1 MSKLG
6 KRLKQVREQ
15 INSDKIYA
23 VDDAFKFLSEHS
35 KVKFDESVDV
45 AIKLGVNPT
54 KSDQVVRG
62 ATILPQGTG
71 KSVRVAVFTQGP
83 KAEAAKEAGADFV
96 GMDDLAD
103 EIKNG
108 MMDFDVVIASPDA
121 MRVVGKLGT
130 VLGPRGLMP
139 NPKVGTVTPD
149 VVTAIKNNKSG
160 QAMYRVDKAGI
171 IHTMIGKVSFSSD
184 ALKENLMALLVDLN
198 KKKPASAKGKY
209 LQKISVSS
217 TMGPGLEIDQ
227 SSLDLK

>member
-1 MSKLG
+1 MAKTG
-6 KRLKQVREQ
+6 KRLKNIAEKLEVGKTYEL
-15 INSDKIYA
+15 A
-23 VDDAFKFLSEHS
+23 EAFKFLSDNS

-45 AIKLGVNPT
+45 SIQLGVDAT

-83 KAEAAKEAGADFV
+83 KADAAKEAGADFV

-103 EIKNG
+103 EIKGG

-160 QAMYRVDKAGI
+160 QAMYRIDKAGI
-171 IHTMIGKVSFSSD
+171 IHTMIGKVSFSAD
-184 ALKENLMALLVDLN
+184 ALTENLMALLVDLN
-198 KKKPASAKGKY
+198 KKKPSAAKGKY
-209 LQKISVSS
+209 LKKISVSS
-217 TMGPGLEIDQ
+217 TMGPGLMIDV
-227 SSLDLK
+227 SSIDLK

>member
-1 MSKLG
+1 MANG
-6 KRLKQVREQ
+6 KRLKALKAKLDVTKAYGIEE
-15 INSDKIYA
+15 
-23 VDDAFKFLSEHS
+23 AFKFLTENSS
-35 KVKFDESVDV
+35 VKFNESIDV
-45 AIKLGVNPT
+45 SVSLGIDAN

-62 ATILPQGTG
+62 ATIMPQGTG
-71 KSVRVAVFTQGP
+71 KSIKVAVFTQGE
-83 KAEAAKEAGADFV
+83 KAEAAKAAGADYV

-103 EIKNG
+103 EIKKG

-171 IHTMIGKVSFSSD
+171 IHSMIGKASFTPA
-184 ALKENLMALLVDLN
+184 ALTENLMALLGDLN
-198 KKKPASAKGKY
+198 KKKPSQAKGKY
-209 LQKISVSS
+209 LQKISISS
-217 TMGPGLEIDQ
+217 TMGPGLLIDQ
-227 SSLDLK
+227 ASLDL

>member
-1 MSKLG
+1 MAKLG
-6 KRLKQVREQ
+6 KRLKSIKEKIEQ
-15 INSDKIYA
+15 DQLFT
-23 VDDAFKFLSEHS
+23 VEEAFKFLSENS

-45 AIKLGVNPT
+45 SIKLGVDAT

-62 ATILPQGTG
+62 ATILPAGTG
-71 KSVRVAVFTQGP
+71 KNIRVAVFTQGP
-83 KAEAAKEAGADFV
+83 KADAAKEAGADFV

-103 EIKNG
+103 EIKGG

-160 QAMYRVDKAGI
+160 QAMYRIDKAGI
-171 IHTMIGKVSFSSD
+171 IHTMIGKVSFTAD
-184 ALKENLMALLVDLN
+184 ALKENLMALLKDLN
-198 KKKPASAKGKY
+198 KKKPSAAKGKY
-209 LQKISVSS
+209 IKKISVSS
-217 TMGPGLEIDQ
+217 TMGAGLEVDVA
-227 SSLDLK
+227 SLDLK

>member
-1 MSKLG
+1 MAHLG
-6 KRLKQVREQ
+6 KRLKAIYEKL
-15 INSDKIYA
+15 DKEKSYA
-23 VDDAFKFLSEHS
+23 VDEAFGFLNTHS
-35 KVKFDESVDV
+35 KTKFDESVDV
-45 AIKLGVNPT
+45 SIKLGIDAS

-71 KSVRVAVFTQGP
+71 KTVRVAVFTQGE
-83 KAEAAKEAGADFV
+83 KADAAKEAGADYV

-103 EIKNG
+103 EIKGG

-160 QAMYRVDKAGI
+160 QAMYRVDKSGI
-171 IHTMIGKVSFSSD
+171 IHTMIGKVSFTAE
-184 ALKENLMALLVDLN
+184 ALKENLMALLTDLN
-198 KKKPASAKGKY
+198 KKKPPGAKGKY

-217 TMGPGLEIDQ
+217 TMGPGIVIDQ
-227 SSLDLK
+227 ASLDLK

>member
-1 MSKLG
+1 MANVG
-6 KRLKQVREQ
+6 KRLKAIHEKLEEDHVF
-15 INSDKIYA
+15 A
-23 VDDAFKFLSEHS
+23 LADAFKFLSENS

-45 AIKLGVNPT
+45 SIKLGVDAS

-62 ATILPQGTG
+62 ATIMPAGTG
-71 KSVRVAVFTQGP
+71 KTIRVAVFTQGP
-83 KAEAAKEAGADFV
+83 KADAAKEAGADYV

-103 EIKNG
+103 EIKGG

-160 QAMYRVDKAGI
+160 QAMYRIDKAGI
-171 IHTMIGKVSFSSD
+171 IHTMIGKVSFTAE
-184 ALKENLMALLVDLN
+184 ALTENLMALLKDLN
-198 KKKPASAKGKY
+198 KKKPSSAKGKY
-209 LQKISVSS
+209 IQKISVSS
-217 TMGPGLEIDQ
+217 TMGAGLEVDIA
-227 SSLDLK
+227 SLDLK

>member
-1 MSKLG
+1 MAKYG
-6 KRLKQVREQ
+6 KRLKQIREKFDSQ
-15 INSDKIYA
+15 KA
-23 VDDAFKFLSEHS
+23 FHVDEAFKFLSENS

-45 AIKLGVNPT
+45 AIKLGVNAT

-71 KSVRVAVFTQGP
+71 KNVRVAVFTQGP
-83 KAEAAKEAGADFV
+83 KADAAKEAGADYV

-103 EIKNG
+103 EIKKG

-171 IHTMIGKVSFSSD
+171 IHTMIGKVSFSAE
-184 ALKENLMALLVDLN
+184 ALKENLMALLADLK
-198 KKKPASAKGKY
+198 KKKPSSAKGKY
-209 LQKISVSS
+209 LIKISVSS

-227 SSLDLK
+227 ASLDLK